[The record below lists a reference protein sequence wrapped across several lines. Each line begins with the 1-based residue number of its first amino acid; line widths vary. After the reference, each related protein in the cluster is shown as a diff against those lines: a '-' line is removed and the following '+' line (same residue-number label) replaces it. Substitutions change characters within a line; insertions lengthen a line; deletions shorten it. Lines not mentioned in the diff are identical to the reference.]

1 MVFTQTWRPFFLMP
15 PTVWKRGIA
24 SGDFPPDANE
34 KGIEKLAYYISKFG
48 ANSLPPMLER
58 LDGAMKRSG
67 IPNFSMGGNTG
78 PTLDGHRLA
87 TYAETESLEKQN
99 KFMEEIFR
107 AYFCEEKSPCDKEVL
122 QNAADNAGLDKQKTR
137 EILDVPTLFLGE
149 TDEQLQRYARGISGV
164 PFFIVSDGKRKVKV
178 SGAQPPEAFLEI
190 FEEFGIDE

>member
-1 MVFTQTWRPFFLMP
+1 
-15 PTVWKRGIA
+15 
-24 SGDFPPDANE
+24 
-34 KGIEKLAYYISKFG
+34 
-48 ANSLPPMLER
+48 
-58 LDGAMKRSG
+58 
-67 IPNFSMGGNTG
+67 
-78 PTLDGHRLA
+78 
-87 TYAETESLEKQN
+87 
-99 KFMEEIFR
+99 MEEIFR